1 MARIHRT
8 RAEVVRS
15 DPHYGYRQVLLTGA
29 ASPDFEKAGAEI
41 RVDSGPIE
49 SK

>member
-1 MARIHRT
+1 M
-8 RAEVVRS
+8 VLS
-15 DPHYGYRQVLLTGA
+15 PSFLLTGA

-49 SK
+49 SKVTFRFRDERMSLE